1 LESAEPIWYR
11 EFFNSPRLK
20 RIYLDE
26 ELDWLGT
33 ATVGIGAV
41 KLIVSPEK
49 KAVESAKQL
58 IERTKQSV
66 EDPVSQRDFIELIET
81 IIIYKLP
88 KKSREE
94 LEAMLGLSELKQ
106 TKVYQEAKAEGQEI
120 GEQKAKLESVP
131 RLLKLGLTEKQI
143 AQALQLTVQQ
153 VQQIAKSQD

>member
-1 LESAEPIWYR
+1 MESAEPIWYR

>member
-1 LESAEPIWYR
+1 MPHDLLLNYRVQNSLPKNSAEGLNQNQYKN
-11 EFFNSPRLK
+11 FN
-20 RIYLDE
+20 
-26 ELDWLGT
+26 
-33 ATVGIGAV
+33 V
-41 KLIVSPEK
+41 K

-66 EDPVSQRDFIELIET
+66 EDPVSQRDFIELIKT

-106 TKVYQEAKAEGQEI
+106 TKVYQEAKAEG
-120 GEQKAKLESVP
+120 KAEGKVEGKVEAVP

-143 AQALQLTVQQ
+143 GVRSTTVEFYMNYEN
-153 VQQIAKSQD
+153 ICYK